1 MIHIRKFKKRDAEAV
16 AVIMHEAFA
25 GFLKPKLGDRF
36 EELFPYRPAAYWA
49 DAIVKNDTFETTA
62 FVAENEGKIIG
73 YLMVSRSSR
82 GLGTLNNIGVDIHSP
97 EKGIGHMLFL
107 EADKF
112 LRQHNQRKITTCV
125 SAHNRRALIFY
136 IKHGFLPEG
145 YQRDH
150 FFEGIDEVLLARRM
164 EDQSLPA

>member
-1 MIHIRKFKKRDAEAV
+1 MITIRKFENRDAEAV

-25 GFLKPKLGDRF
+25 GFLKTKLGDRF
-36 EELFPYRPAAYWA
+36 DTLFPFRPASYWI

-62 FVAENEGKIIG
+62 FVAESEGKIAG
-73 YLMVSRSSR
+73 YLMVSASSR
-82 GLGTLNNIGVDIHSP
+82 GLGSLNSIGIDINSP

-107 EADKF
+107 EGDKF
-112 LRQHNQRKITTCV
+112 WREHNQRKVTTCV
-125 SAHNRRALIFY
+125 SAHNQRALIFY

-150 FFEGIDEVLLARRM
+150 FFEGVDEIMLARRM
-164 EDQSLPA
+164 ND